1 MRTLLQTRKYRVS
14 WRFRASNEMFL
25 EMSRKKRRKNN
36 FYFCFPPAFDIP
48 PHHPADKFAL
58 SPSPPPTLFLA
69 APTAERKRKSSRSKK
84 KAASPASEGR
94 EASKNA
100 ESISYPPPFLFM
112 EEEVDSSQRADVG
125 RKLKAETDQG
135 EEPEQRA
142 LLVQAE
148 GEASQAEP

>member
-1 MRTLLQTRKYRVS
+1 MSKKGEEIIFILAFPRRLSFPRTIPRINLP
-14 WRFRASNEMFL
+14 
-25 EMSRKKRRKNN
+25 
-36 FYFCFPPAFDIP
+36 FP
-48 PHHPADKFAL
+48 
-58 SPSPPPTLFLA
+58 PSPPPTLFLA

-84 KAASPASEGR
+84 KAASPDSEGR

-125 RKLKAETDQG
+125 RKLKAETDQR

-142 LLVQAE
+142 LLVRAE
-148 GEASQAEP
+148 GEASQAES